1 MALPGTW
8 RNTRNEFLAGCTRNS
23 GYKKALERGWYAKF
37 VKPLLRAQYETF
49 KDDALDDVE
58 VMIETGYAKLKV
70 TQQKKQHKAL
80 LLAPAAM
87 KEIKEWY
94 AEMME
99 QGGEDFAAK
108 AEERKVVRQNLQ
120 AHDKTHG
127 KLDDVRDMLRENAD
141 KVNEVLAILRPDA
154 KLNECGRWVWMRVE
168 SDADPG
174 EQQYYFTE
182 DERLRKCAPGKVPGN
197 CIPCMLV
204 EMDVRTSSKGTTLTY
219 AHGEREGVLAEKD
232 IVKRCNDQ
240 DVNGHWK
247 KPRLAD
253 IPTDESTDD
262 EESTTFAA
270 GCEAADAEG
279 LEVR

>member
-1 MALPGTW
+1 MALPGNL
-8 RNTRNEFLAGCTRNS
+8 RNTRNEFLAGGTRNS
-23 GYKKALERGWYAKF
+23 GFKKRLENGWYEKCM
-37 VKPLLRAQYETF
+37 KPLLRAQYEIF
-49 KDDALDDVE
+49 RDDALNDAE
-58 VMIETGYAKLKV
+58 VMMETGYAQMKV
-70 TQQKKQHKAL
+70 TQQKKEHKKL
-80 LLAPAAM
+80 PLVPAAM

-94 AEMME
+94 AEMKE
-99 QGGEDFAAK
+99 VGGEDFEKK
-108 AEERKVVRQNLQ
+108 AEERKAVRQNMQ

-127 KLDDVRDMLRENAD
+127 KLDDVRDMLKENAD
-141 KVNEVLAILRPDA
+141 KVNEVLAILRPGA
-154 KLNECGRWVWMRVE
+154 KLNECGRWVWMRLG
-168 SDADPG
+168 SDVGPG
-174 EQQYYFTE
+174 EHYYFTE
-182 DERLRKCAPGKVPGN
+182 DEQLRKCAPGKVPGN